1 MNREIGGKVAA
12 DDSGGA
18 QPGAGRGFTLV
29 ELLVVMGIIAILV
42 SLLLPAITGVMVSVR
57 GAATANVIKNLGFA
71 LETFRNDW
79 GVYPPSDNTHPDKLI
94 GVSTEAGTDAA
105 FGYYNLFFALTG
117 PEQRG
122 WGASAQ
128 EPNQNKGPFG
138 GTCTEVKPPYFL
150 PEKASDRAWLD
161 ATGGTSH
168 WGYVDA
174 FKPGR
179 PIFYFRYEPGDTNP
193 YDAND
198 NRPHTGFDVNAQWSF
213 ASQIHFEWLVKPTD
227 PSGTRRWVREDYLL
241 ISCGADRYWG
251 FVKQT
256 GSGGT
261 ATIVPALTQ
270 ADMAIA
276 TCDDVANF
284 NYSR

>member
-1 MNREIGGKVAA
+1 MNCEIGGKVAA

-18 QPGAGRGFTLV
+18 RPGAGRGFTLV

-42 SLLLPAITGVMVSVR
+42 SLLLPAITGVMVAVR
-57 GAATANVIKNLGFA
+57 RAATANIINELGLA

-94 GVSTEAGTDAA
+94 GVPPEAGTDAQ
-105 FGYYNLFFALTG
+105 FGYYNLFLAMTG

-128 EPNQNKGPFG
+128 GTNQNKGPFG

-150 PEKASDRAWLD
+150 PEKVSDRTWLD

-179 PIFYFRYEPGDTNP
+179 PIFYFRYEPGDTSP
-193 YDAND
+193 YDVND
-198 NRPHTGFDVNAQWSF
+198 NPTDPNVAQLGFANQT
-213 ASQIHFEWLVKPTD
+213 HFELLVKPMD
-227 PSGTRRWVREDYLL
+227 PSGARRWVREDYLL

-251 FVKQT
+251 FVNPPDA
-256 GSGGT
+256 SGKVTPATTTT
-261 ATIVPALTQ
+261 AAGV
-270 ADMAIA
+270 